1 MILAGSITS
10 ALTSFAGLGLA
21 LILEA
26 DGAQRVRLGWTDAEE
41 PRMVVTAAGLDD
53 EMIAAAVHRHAEACT
68 QEGSWVQADLD
79 GPPWN
84 EDSAVFS
91 PRIKSPYAKANNAAP
106 SQDEVSER
114 WRTLQEA
121 RYCGIDRE
129 GDGSDFGDGLEFIGA
144 LGEPAYWRF
153 RRKDKDPVPD
163 EGASRWEMKTRNR
176 GEEFVGNRL
185 RRLAEFVAARN
196 VDEVRQGLDGRHLI
210 DEAYKGKRSEESRT
224 PTGLTTPRWTDSA
237 LAWCALW
244 GIASFPV
251 IHRVE
256 GTSVTAAATP
266 VGIFKPEAMVLPVL
280 VGPHSLHRWRAL
292 LVSDQLIRA
301 RSADDLDDL
310 SARTWLAS
318 HGARAVITFA
328 FHLSDN
334 ANAPERSLGVGEL
347 DVLGEGLPAMT

>member
-26 DGAQRVRLGWTDAEE
+26 DGAQRVRLGWTDEEE
-41 PRMVVTAAGLDD
+41 PRMVVTATGLDE

-68 QEGSWVQADLD
+68 REDSWVQADLD

-91 PRIKSPYAKANNAAP
+91 PRIKSPHAKANKATP
-106 SQDEVSER
+106 SPNQVIER
-114 WRTLQEA
+114 WRALQEA
-121 RYCGIDRE
+121 RHCGIDRE
-129 GDGSDFGDGLEFIGA
+129 GDGSGFGDGLEFIGA

-153 RRKDKDPVPD
+153 RSKDPMPD
-163 EGASRWEMKTRNR
+163 EGATRWEMKTRNR

-185 RRLAEFVAARN
+185 RHLAELVAARN
-196 VDEVRQGLDGRHLI
+196 VDGVHKGLDGRHLI

-256 GTSVTAAATP
+256 GASVTAAAAP
-266 VGIFKPEAMVLPVL
+266 VGTFTPEAMVLPVL

-301 RSADDLDDL
+301 QSADDL

-334 ANAPERSLGVGEL
+334 ANAPERSLGVGGL
-347 DVLGEGLPAMT
+347 DVLGEALPAMT

>member
-26 DGAQRVRLGWTDAEE
+26 DGAQRVRLGWTDEEE

-53 EMIAAAVHRHAEACT
+53 DMIAAAVHRHAEACT
-68 QEGSWVQADLD
+68 REGSWVQSDLD

-91 PRIKSPYAKANNAAP
+91 PRIKSPHGKANKATP
-106 SQDEVSER
+106 SPNRVIER
-114 WRTLQEA
+114 WRALQEA
-121 RYCGIDRE
+121 RHCGIDRE
-129 GDGSDFGDGLEFIGA
+129 GDGSDFGEGLEFIGA

-153 RRKDKDPVPD
+153 RSKDPVPD

-185 RRLAEFVAARN
+185 RRLAEFVAARD
-196 VDEVRQGLDGRHLI
+196 VDGVRNGLEGRHLI

-256 GTSVTAAATP
+256 GASVTAAAAP
-266 VGIFKPEAMVLPVL
+266 VGKFTPEALVLPVL
-280 VGPHSLHRWRAL
+280 VGPHSLHRWRTL

-301 RSADDLDDL
+301 RSADDL
-310 SARTWLAS
+310 SARTWMAS

-347 DVLGEGLPAMT
+347 DVLGEALPAMT

>member
-26 DGAQRVRLGWTDAEE
+26 DGAQRVRLGWTDEEE
-41 PRMVVTAAGLDD
+41 PRLVVNAEGLDD
-53 EMIAAAVHRHAEACT
+53 KMIADAVHRHAEACT
-68 QEGSWVQADLD
+68 REGSWVQADLD

-106 SQDEVSER
+106 SQDEVIER
-114 WRTLQEA
+114 WRALQEA
-121 RYCGIDRE
+121 RHCGIDRE
-129 GDGSDFGDGLEFIGA
+129 GDGSDFGEGLEFIGA
-144 LGEPAYWRF
+144 LGEPAYWRLS
-153 RRKDKDPVPD
+153 DKDPVPD
-163 EGASRWEMKTRNR
+163 KGASRWEMAARNS
-176 GEEFVGNRL
+176 GADFVQNRL
-185 RRLAEFVAARN
+185 RHLAKHVAARD
-196 VDEVRQGLDGRHLI
+196 VDGVHKGLDGRHLI

-256 GTSVTAAATP
+256 GASVTAAAAP
-266 VGIFKPEAMVLPVL
+266 AGIFAPEAMVLPVL

-301 RSADDLDDL
+301 RSADDL
-310 SARTWLAS
+310 SARTWLAA
-318 HGARAVITFA
+318 HGARAVITFG
-328 FHLSDN
+328 FHLSDGSRTR
-334 ANAPERSLGVGEL
+334 ERSLGVGEL
-347 DVLGEGLPAMT
+347 DVLGEALPVMT

>member
-26 DGAQRVRLGWTDAEE
+26 DGAQRVRLGWTDEEE

-53 EMIAAAVHRHAEACT
+53 EMIATAVHRHAEACT
-68 QEGSWVQADLD
+68 RAGSWVQADLD

-84 EDSAVFS
+84 GDSAVFS
-91 PRIKSPYAKANNAAP
+91 PRIKSPHVKVNKVAP
-106 SQDEVSER
+106 SQDQVIER
-114 WRTLQEA
+114 WRALQEA
-121 RYCGIDRE
+121 RHCGIDRE
-129 GDGSDFGDGLEFIGA
+129 GDGSDFGEGLEFIGA

-153 RRKDKDPVPD
+153 SHKDPVPD

-185 RRLAEFVAARN
+185 RHLAKHVAARD
-196 VDEVRQGLDGRHLI
+196 VDGVRQGLDGRHLI

-251 IHRVE
+251 IHRVK
-256 GTSVTAAATP
+256 GASVTAAATP
-266 VGIFKPEAMVLPVL
+266 VGVFTPGAMVLPVL
-280 VGPHSLHRWRAL
+280 VGPHSLERWRAL

-301 RSADDLDDL
+301 RSADDL

-318 HGARAVITFA
+318 HGARAVITFG
-328 FHLSDN
+328 FHLSDGSRTR
-334 ANAPERSLGVGEL
+334 ERSLGVGEL